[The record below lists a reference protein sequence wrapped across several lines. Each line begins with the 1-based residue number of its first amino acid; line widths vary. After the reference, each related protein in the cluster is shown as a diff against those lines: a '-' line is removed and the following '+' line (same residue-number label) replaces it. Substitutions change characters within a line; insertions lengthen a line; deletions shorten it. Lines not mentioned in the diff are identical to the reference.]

1 MNRERE
7 FAVMAVD
14 LCQNHSIED
23 AVYQV
28 IKQYGSELRRE
39 FSNRMNSKIDGDSP
53 QHDWGITEC
62 INIVEQTTLKP
73 TWPLS

>member
-7 FAVMAVD
+7 FAVMAVE
-14 LCQNHSIED
+14 LCHNHGTED

-28 IKQYGSELRRE
+28 IMQYGSELKRAIKD
-39 FSNRMNSKIDGDSP
+39 KIANEASGDYEKAI
-53 QHDWGITEC
+53 DE
-62 INIVEQTTLKP
+62 TTLKP